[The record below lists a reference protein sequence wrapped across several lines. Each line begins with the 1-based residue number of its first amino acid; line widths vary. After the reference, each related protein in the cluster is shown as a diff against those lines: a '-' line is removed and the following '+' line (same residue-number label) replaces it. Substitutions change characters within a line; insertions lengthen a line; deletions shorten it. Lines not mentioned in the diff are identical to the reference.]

1 MASST
6 SRRESRSFDQCVIMV
21 TSERNSSRN
30 SSTLSF
36 KQRRI
41 HAVIRAILRVIRIRS
56 VLAFALMFWCAG
68 TGCMMVSYARAASAD
83 SSAANDVFAHAM
95 AGSMSTDAHAC
106 CKAKRPSTNTHHGR
120 AESKSTSS
128 VELNLLMP
136 PSSPT
141 QTGAM
146 NCCPL
151 TSGSIVVSSQ
161 SQSNDNST
169 VSQQTDSSSPLLV
182 ESDHAPLAVPLRLP
196 NRAHSYLL
204 DCAFLI

>member
-6 SRRESRSFDQCVIMV
+6 SRRESRSFDQYVMMV
-21 TSERNSSRN
+21 TSEGNSARK
-30 SSTLSF
+30 SSTLGF

-41 HAVIRAILRVIRIRS
+41 HAVIRAIQRFISIRS
-56 VLAFALMFWCAG
+56 VLTFALMFWCAG

-106 CKAKRPSTNTHHGR
+106 CRAKRPSTNTHHGR

-128 VELNLLMP
+128 VEVNLLMP
-136 PSSPT
+136 PSTPT
-141 QTGAM
+141 QTAM

-151 TSGSIVVSSQ
+151 TSGSIVVSSL

-169 VSQQTDSSSPLLV
+169 VWQQTDSSSPLLV
-182 ESDHAPLAVPLRLP
+182 KSDLAPLAVPLRLP